1 MLTKAP
7 FHIIYH
13 QFTVNSFNTENPP
26 ADTNKVG
33 ERRGEPC
40 QAQPSSLALA
50 ETIKTLINNEVKT
63 IRVICLLP
71 GDLRNN
77 SPDKKSYKETVN
89 SKDEKKFWYCLFLV
103 RLKHIIVIHTTTDTY
118 VIRKGKGPFNSP
130 QEKSG
135 GVSEVKT

>member
-1 MLTKAP
+1 MGFVLTKAP

-40 QAQPSSLALA
+40 QAQPSSPALA

-71 GDLRNN
+71 GD
-77 SPDKKSYKETVN
+77 
-89 SKDEKKFWYCLFLV
+89 
-103 RLKHIIVIHTTTDTY
+103 
-118 VIRKGKGPFNSP
+118 
-130 QEKSG
+130 
-135 GVSEVKT
+135 